1 MIDLFFFR
9 FLFAVECLRMD
20 FVGRDAEADDFR
32 PLPAGSGVSTFR
44 RRIFLAVLSLQY
56 LYT

>member
-9 FLFAVECLRMD
+9 FLLGVECLRMD
-20 FVGRDAEADDFR
+20 FVGRDPEADNFR
-32 PLPAGSGVSTFR
+32 PLPAGSGVSTLR
-44 RRIFLAVLSLQY
+44 IRIFLAVLSLQY